1 LYQLRENTNRKQQL
15 LTIYHESYLE
25 ASLSAFYPALHHL
38 RTAQMTFHRAF
49 PYQSSGAVHLL
60 IRNNVSPDKALPP
73 SERSM
78 SMPQLILDDA
88 NILLAQ
94 LPIQLQMNSQQPNY
108 ITKTMNELSD
118 SNANKRQ
125 KTETEH
131 GGHYGHDDKESLS
144 SYRDGTSAGDD
155 DSIISFSS
163 SDSSLFDIFDELEAH
178 PNAIQ
183 LVASSGGLITH
194 CKSHCLLLL
203 LVSFLT
209 GSCKRCL
216 IPHTQFYSLFPIR
229 AGNEA
234 FSDITHKSSSSL
246 VTNPITI
253 FDLVDSKSIPSLYG
267 MLALALHN
275 VPIVEEEIFSP
286 TVNKNRSYASLEE
299 EEEEVAESMT
309 TTEMAGDDDLE
320 KKSRPSSS
328 SHLSITLPCKSFHKA
343 TTQYNVTVRKY
354 RDLFLFFC
362 YLTYVINLTTST
374 SFSKKILYVD
384 AASMKRCF
392 LGILTPRRT
401 APQREDCSNG
411 DIDHESC
418 LSNGGSFGAFASTN
432 APSNHL
438 TRHVH
443 YTKEQREDG
452 TKQRI
457 KSLTEEHGAA
467 GSTAQ
472 LPNIPCGK
480 VLRIDDDFLCQIL
493 FDSK

>member
-1 LYQLRENTNRKQQL
+1 MPL
-15 LTIYHESYLE
+15 LT
-25 ASLSAFYPALHHL
+25 
-38 RTAQMTFHRAF
+38 
-49 PYQSSGAVHLL
+49 SSGAVHLL
-60 IRNNVSPDKALPP
+60 IRNNVSPAPTVK
-73 SERSM
+73 RSITL
-78 SMPQLILDDA
+78 SPLILD
-88 NILLAQ
+88 NVLAQ
-94 LPIQLQMNSQQPNY
+94 LPTQLQMNSQQPNF
-108 ITKTMNELSD
+108 ITETMNELRD

-131 GGHYGHDDKESLS
+131 GGHYGHDEKESLS
-144 SYRDGTSAGDD
+144 SYRGGTSAGDD

-194 CKSHCLLLL
+194 W
-203 LVSFLT
+203 
-209 GSCKRCL
+209 
-216 IPHTQFYSLFPIR
+216 
-229 AGNEA
+229 NEA

-246 VTNPITI
+246 ITNPITI
-253 FDLVDSKSIPSLYG
+253 FDLVDSQSIPSLYG

-299 EEEEVAESMT
+299 EEVAVLMT

-343 TTQYNVTVRKY
+343 KTQYNVT
-354 RDLFLFFC
+354 
-362 YLTYVINLTTST
+362 
-374 SFSKKILYVD
+374 ILYVD

-418 LSNGGSFGAFASTN
+418 LSNGGSFGAFTSTN
-432 APSNHL
+432 APSNNL
-438 TRHVH
+438 TRHAH
-443 YTKEQREDG
+443 DTKEQREGG

-457 KSLTEEHGAA
+457 KSLTEEHGAV
-467 GSTAQ
+467 GSAAQ
-472 LPNIPCGK
+472 LPHIPCGK
-480 VLRIDDDFLCQIL
+480 VVRIDDDFLCQIL
-493 FDSK
+493 FYLK

>member
-1 LYQLRENTNRKQQL
+1 
-15 LTIYHESYLE
+15 
-25 ASLSAFYPALHHL
+25 
-38 RTAQMTFHRAF
+38 
-49 PYQSSGAVHLL
+49 
-60 IRNNVSPDKALPP
+60 
-73 SERSM
+73 
-78 SMPQLILDDA
+78 
-88 NILLAQ
+88 
-94 LPIQLQMNSQQPNY
+94 MNSQQPNF
-108 ITKTMNELSD
+108 ITETMNELRD

-131 GGHYGHDDKESLS
+131 GGHYGHDEKESLS
-144 SYRDGTSAGDD
+144 SYRGGTSAGDD

-194 CKSHCLLLL
+194 CKSQ
-203 LVSFLT
+203 
-209 GSCKRCL
+209 CL
-216 IPHTQFYSLFPIR
+216 ISPLVISYRFLQTMPHPSYPILFPFPIR

-246 VTNPITI
+246 ITNPITI
-253 FDLVDSKSIPSLYG
+253 FDLVDSQSIPSLYG

-299 EEEEVAESMT
+299 EEVAVLMT

-343 TTQYNVTVRKY
+343 KTQYNVTVRKY

-362 YLTYVINLTTST
+362 HLTFVINLTTPT

-418 LSNGGSFGAFASTN
+418 LSNGGSFGAFTSTN
-432 APSNHL
+432 APSNNL
-438 TRHVH
+438 TRHAH
-443 YTKEQREDG
+443 DTKEQREGG

-457 KSLTEEHGAA
+457 KSLTEEHGAV
-467 GSTAQ
+467 GSAAQ
-472 LPNIPCGK
+472 LPHIPCGK
-480 VLRIDDDFLCQIL
+480 VVRIDDDFLCQIL
-493 FDSK
+493 FYLK

>member
-1 LYQLRENTNRKQQL
+1 
-15 LTIYHESYLE
+15 
-25 ASLSAFYPALHHL
+25 
-38 RTAQMTFHRAF
+38 
-49 PYQSSGAVHLL
+49 
-60 IRNNVSPDKALPP
+60 
-73 SERSM
+73 
-78 SMPQLILDDA
+78 
-88 NILLAQ
+88 
-94 LPIQLQMNSQQPNY
+94 MNSQQPNF
-108 ITKTMNELSD
+108 ITETMNELRD

-131 GGHYGHDDKESLS
+131 GGHYGHDEKESLS
-144 SYRDGTSAGDD
+144 SYRGGTSAGDD

-194 CKSHCLLLL
+194 W
-203 LVSFLT
+203 
-209 GSCKRCL
+209 
-216 IPHTQFYSLFPIR
+216 
-229 AGNEA
+229 NEA

-246 VTNPITI
+246 ITNPITI
-253 FDLVDSKSIPSLYG
+253 FDLVDSQSIPSLYG

-299 EEEEVAESMT
+299 EEVAVLMT

-343 TTQYNVTVRKY
+343 KTQYNVT
-354 RDLFLFFC
+354 
-362 YLTYVINLTTST
+362 
-374 SFSKKILYVD
+374 ILYVD

-418 LSNGGSFGAFASTN
+418 LSNGGSFGAFTSTN
-432 APSNHL
+432 APSNNL
-438 TRHVH
+438 TRHAH
-443 YTKEQREDG
+443 DTKEQREGG

-457 KSLTEEHGAA
+457 KSLTEEHGAV
-467 GSTAQ
+467 GSAAQ
-472 LPNIPCGK
+472 LPHIPCGK
-480 VLRIDDDFLCQIL
+480 VVRIDDDFLCQIL
-493 FDSK
+493 FYLK